1 MIGWLAINS
10 ITIRVGQALIKAQ
23 FRTVRLTISTL
34 LGGILLLR
42 WQDFGFFWPPTPY
55 VDIFY
60 GMNVDQ
66 KVDIFGPPTPLI
78 LST

>member
-34 LGGILLLR
+34 HTDLESPKVSKKSLLR
-42 WQDFGFFWPPTPY
+42 QNGLQIIRKCLRLIVRGSPSP
-55 VDIFY
+55 
-60 GMNVDQ
+60 
-66 KVDIFGPPTPLI
+66 I
-78 LST
+78 LSTF